1 MSESEEMYLITIAQ
15 LIESGAPSPIPISNL
30 AQSMGI
36 RSVSANQMVHKLQG
50 EGLLTYTPYKGV
62 ALTSEGHSLAA
73 GILRKRRLWEVFLVE
88 SLKMPAKEAEA
99 MACQLEHILDKG
111 TSERLA
117 EFLGQPRVSPQNKLI
132 PYVDNNDYE
141 TLDRPISSLST
152 GESGEITRITAPS
165 AARDFLAKHGF
176 TPNSGLTISAAASDG
191 ERLVINDQGAA
202 LHISA
207 ELSNSIFIKQNS

>member
-36 RSVSANQMVHKLQG
+36 RSVSANQMVHKLQAD
-50 EGLLTYTPYKGV
+50 GLLSYTPYKGV
-62 ALTSEGHSLAA
+62 ALTPKGHGLAA

-88 SLKMPAKEAEA
+88 SLNLPAAQAET
-99 MACQLEHILDKG
+99 MSCQLEHVLDKG

-132 PYVDNNDYE
+132 PEIDRADYE
-141 TLDRPISSLST
+141 TFDLPLSSLST

-165 AARDFLAKHGF
+165 AARDFLAKHGY

-191 ERLVINDQGAA
+191 ERLVINNEGAA

-207 ELSNSIFIKQNS
+207 ELSNSIFVKQNS